1 MEEKKPTPDPGSTA
15 PGRDDSR
22 SDGGGADPT
31 RAMRT
36 PRRTTLGPFQLEE
49 KIGEGGMG
57 VVYRARD
64 PQLRRLV
71 AIKRIHDRYEQDEN
85 YCRRFLGEARAVAAV
100 SHPNIAQIFSIH
112 GSEGGEPP
120 FFAME
125 YVEGLSADAR
135 VRRDGPL
142 PLLLVIDIAIQDAK
156 GLEAAQARGII
167 HRDVKPS
174 NLLLDDRD
182 HVKLVDFGLAFQVGD
197 LTAPQDDE
205 DEILCTPHYV
215 SPEQARGWWV
225 DHRSDIYSLG
235 CTMYFLATGRE
246 PFQRV
251 NRVDLFVAHANE
263 PPPALSALR
272 PEAPGSLE
280 LLIGKMLEKRPEDRP
295 ADYGVLIAALEAIR
309 AELSP
314 RPLRRA
320 GASRGSRLAAVA
332 LVAAVIA
339 GAAWAARRGPEREAF
354 PVEQHFRGAY
364 IAGEPYEKLHFD
376 FTPDAA
382 FPPVQLLR
390 HFPSAP
396 LPEDDPA
403 ARTANRPDLFEGALR
418 WANYPDPVR
427 LPYLSEFRELELRG
441 LRFIHRQDFRI
452 ALGFDEE
459 RNLDCLEVVLA
470 VDRDGPNGRL
480 VHCFH
485 EGEEVEVTTEPARL
499 DFRVKQSEPYIL
511 RITRE
516 DSGNSGIARFRF
528 VLAQETADGRTA
540 EQANVTF
547 EVPADR
553 VGAGGILLQSQ
564 YSWENRWNVS
574 IEQILVHGT
583 LDRERLSRAREA
595 GEI

>member
-1 MEEKKPTPDPGSTA
+1 
-15 PGRDDSR
+15 
-22 SDGGGADPT
+22 
-31 RAMRT
+31 MRT
-36 PRRTTLGPFQLEE
+36 TRRTSLGPFQLEE

-71 AIKRIHDRYEQDEN
+71 AIKRIHDRYEKDEN

-100 SHPNIAQIFSIH
+100 SHPNIAQIYSIH

-142 PLLLVIDIAIQDAK
+142 PLPLAIEIAIQAAR
-156 GLEAAQARGII
+156 GLRAAQQRGIV

-182 HVKLVDFGLAFQVGD
+182 QVKLVDFGLAFQVGD

-235 CTMYFLATGRE
+235 CTLFFLVTGRE
-246 PFQRV
+246 PFQRQ

-263 PPPALSALR
+263 RAPLASAER
-272 PEAPGSLE
+272 PEVPPDLDQ
-280 LLIGKMLEKRPEDRP
+280 LIGRMLEKRPEDRP
-295 ADYGVLIAALEAIR
+295 ADYDELIDLLDRIREALAPR
-309 AELSP
+309 APSGSGS
-314 RPLRRA
+314 A
-320 GASRGSRLAAVA
+320 RGSRILVAAIA
-332 LVAAVIA
+332 LVAI
-339 GAAWAARRGPEREAF
+339 GAAAWLELRAPDAVEF

-376 FTPDAA
+376 FTSGASTPSS
-382 FPPVQLLR
+382 QLAR
-390 HFPSAP
+390 HFPPTP
-396 LPEDDPA
+396 LPADDPA
-403 ARTANRPDLFEGALR
+403 AATAELPAITGGTLHWKNFSE
-418 WANYPDPVR
+418 PVR

-441 LRFIHRQDFRI
+441 LRFLNRQDFRI
-452 ALGFDEE
+452 ALGVDPE
-459 RNLDCLEVVLA
+459 RNEDCLEVVLG
-470 VDRDGPNGRL
+470 VSRDGPNDRIARCRY
-480 VHCFH
+480 H
-485 EGEEVEVTTEPARL
+485 GEEVAVVTEPAHL
-499 DFRVKQSEPYIL
+499 DFRVKQNESYIL
-511 RITRE
+511 RLLRE
-516 DSGNSGIARFRF
+516 PSDEPRSARYRF
-528 VLAQETADGRTA
+528 VLALETPDGRAA
-540 EQANVTF
+540 EQANFVIV
-547 EVPADR
+547 VPADR
-553 VGAGGILLQSQ
+553 VRSGGIVLQSQ
-564 YSWENRWNVS
+564 CSWPNRWIVWV
-574 IEQILVHGT
+574 EEILVQGT
-583 LDRERLSRAREA
+583 LDRSRLARARAA